1 MINKKNIDLLVKLNM
16 SKANMVICMY
26 IVSNLKIEKQKYKQG
41 QTLRKGWLSTI
52 STIFYGPQDVSE
64 GQS

>member
-26 IVSNLKIEKQKYKQG
+26 IVSNLKIEKQKNKQ
-41 QTLRKGWLSTI
+41 KGAN
-52 STIFYGPQDVSE
+52 PEE
-64 GQS
+64 GQAKNDK